1 MRNLDP
7 TMSPE
12 AVTQVDALLRQVRI
26 DHQVHI
32 PLAIESGSRAWG
44 FPSPDSDYDCRFIY
58 VRPAAQ
64 SLSIWPKRD
73 VIEMPLVG
81 DMDVNGWDLSKALR
95 LLLKGNAVV
104 VEWLNSPI
112 VYSGDII
119 FRDEMLSFANTWLD
133 RGRIVTHYL
142 HLGRRQ
148 LDVHLENDGTIP
160 LKKLFYAL
168 RPAMAL
174 RWLRLHAGSAV
185 APMSLSVLVDEAET
199 PRALRAQLTELVE
212 LKASTREM
220 GRGQAPSV
228 LIEFIQQE
236 LEHGVQFAGSTLPIA
251 DEAMVAADALYERTT
266 RRLDLSL

>member
-1 MRNLDP
+1 MRYLDP
-7 TMSPE
+7 TMSPV
-12 AVTQVDALLRQVRI
+12 AVTQVDALLQQVRL

-64 SLSIWPKRD
+64 SLSIWPRRD

-81 DMDVNGWDLSKALR
+81 EMDVNGWDLSKALR

-112 VYSGDII
+112 VYSGDIV
-119 FRDEMLSFANTWLD
+119 FRDEMLAFAKACLD
-133 RGRIVTHYL
+133 RGRVITHYL

-174 RWLRLHAGSAV
+174 RWLRLHSDAAV
-185 APMSLSVLVDEAET
+185 APMRLAVLVEEAEA
-199 PRALRAQLTELVE
+199 PQALRDLVTELVD

-236 LEHGVQFAGSTLPIA
+236 LDHGVQFAGSTPPVT
-251 DEAMVAADALYERTT
+251 DEAMKAADVLYAAIT
-266 RRLDLSL
+266 RRLDQSL